1 MSATSIQMILDMFFL
16 FFHHRADMDNLL
28 FKNPFIQAPSLK
40 RSYLE
45 SLTTHELIRVADGF
59 GIEIP
64 PDLERIF
71 IIAEIIDITADYA
84 FNESG
89 SESAEAVP
97 LLEADI
103 PEPVPLPKQ
112 YNITF
117 IEVLLRDPLWVF
129 TFWEIKSADKE
140 YYEKAGDFKGYQ
152 LKVSPVDPS
161 KASQQEDSFTIPVGT
176 TDTAWYLGFPP
187 GGGRFRV
194 ELCVLR
200 GGEEQA
206 LATSHTFTVPT
217 LFSPPQPEY
226 ISDGVGDDRYTPLA
240 RLSGIEDF
248 HILRN
253 EDRRSRMKSIG

>member
-1 MSATSIQMILDMFFL
+1 MFPP
-16 FFHHRADMDNLL
+16 FFHYTEDMNDLL
-28 FKNPFIQAPSLK
+28 FKNPGMKASSLK

-45 SLTTHELIRVADGF
+45 SLTTHELIRLADGF

-71 IIAEIIDITADYA
+71 IITEIIDITTDYA
-84 FNESG
+84 LNEADSG
-89 SESAEAVP
+89 SAESLP
-97 LLEADI
+97 FLETDI

-117 IEVLLRDPLWVF
+117 IEVLIRDPLWVF

-140 YYEKAGDFKGYQ
+140 CYEKAGDFKGYQ
-152 LKVSPVDPS
+152 LKVSPVDPCRTPQ
-161 KASQQEDSFTIPVGT
+161 KEDSFTIPVGSA
-176 TDTAWYLGFPP
+176 DTAWYLGFPP
-187 GGGRFRV
+187 GGGRFKV

-200 GGEEQA
+200 GGEELV
-206 LATSHTFTVPT
+206 LAASHAFTVPT
-217 LFSPPQPEY
+217 LFTSSPSKPTR
-226 ISDGVGDDRYTPLA
+226 DGLGDDLYTPLA

-253 EDRRSRMKSIG
+253 EDRRSRMKSIR

>member
-1 MSATSIQMILDMFFL
+1 MND
-16 FFHHRADMDNLL
+16 LL
-28 FKNPFIQAPSLK
+28 FKNPDMKASSLK

-45 SLTTHELIRVADGF
+45 TLTTHELIRLADGF

-71 IIAEIIDITADYA
+71 IIAEIIDITSDYA
-84 FNESG
+84 LNEVDA
-89 SESAEAVP
+89 ESVEVVP
-97 LLEADI
+97 LLETDI

-117 IEVLLRDPLWVF
+117 IEVLIRDPLWVF

-140 YYEKAGDFKGYQ
+140 IYEKAGDFKGYQ

-161 KASQQEDSFTIPVGT
+161 KTSQKEDSFTIPVGT

-187 GGGRFRV
+187 GGGCFKV
-194 ELCVLR
+194 ELGVLR
-200 GGEEQA
+200 GGEELV

-217 LFSPPQPEY
+217 LFTSSQSKY
-226 ISDGVGDDRYTPLA
+226 TRDGIGDDLYTPLA